1 MSNFNASPT
10 GISGITEG
18 IGNYFYSMS
27 QLSLPAMIWQF
38 FLDFGWIILLYMFI
52 LAARQMYKNIIN
64 GRFLA
69 KQHYVLL
76 AIDIPRDTKQSVKAV
91 ENLITGLSGGHWAK
105 CWREEWLQGIVQLSF
120 SLEIVSIEGHIQ
132 FLIHTPVQYRALIE
146 ASVHTQYPDAEIT
159 EVEDYTNDFPSKFPD
174 EKYNW
179 KGGEFG
185 PVKSDGIPIRTYPEF
200 EDPLDGEFK
209 DPLAF
214 LMENMSKLEK
224 GEQAWYQL
232 IVQPTGFDWVKKC
245 DAAADKILG
254 VAPKAGKDIFAAKI
268 LLAPFRLIEALVSEA
283 FGYSS
288 VEVKKKEPRK
298 VMDLTPG
305 EKEALEKIQ
314 AKKHKMGFICKLRIM
329 YLAER
334 QVFKGWRLG
343 GLVASV
349 KQFNSNTI
357 NSMRPYWDKY
367 GTGSNY
373 FFEWRRK
380 RKIAWK
386 QNYIM
391 GLYKKRDGYYGYPPY
406 VMNSEEIASLWHFP
420 SIINV
425 KSALLKRTESKKSEA
440 PVNLPIAPEGEVLTD
455 DKASAEVIEDW
466 EDVKEFTFDI
476 ENDYFEERFA
486 KDKGAF
492 KKRQEERKVEKEKAE
507 MVAARTAEIKTAKE
521 EKVIADL
528 TKDLESTDDV
538 LADNFFADKLQ
549 VDETDGEILKQVQ
562 DDSTNGE
569 PPSNLPI

>member
-1 MSNFNASPT
+1 MSNFNVEPSGFFSNIT
-10 GISGITEG
+10 NGIVQ
-18 IGNYFYSMS
+18 YFNHLS

-38 FLDFGWIILLYMFI
+38 FMDFGWIIALYMFVFA
-52 LAARQMYKNIIN
+52 LRQMYKNIIN
-64 GRFLA
+64 GRYLA

-76 AIDIPRDTKQSVKAV
+76 AIDIPRDTTQSVKAV

-105 CWREEWLQGIVQLSF
+105 CWREEWLQGMVQLSF

-200 EDPLDGEFK
+200 EDKLDGEFK

-214 LMENMSKLEK
+214 LMENMSKLGK

-232 IVQPTGFDWVKKC
+232 IVRPTDFDWVKKC

-254 VAPKAGKDIFAAKI
+254 IAPKAGKDTLAAKI
-268 LLAPFRLIEALVSEA
+268 LLAPFRLIETVAAEA
-283 FGYSS
+283 FGYKAM
-288 VEVKKKEPRK
+288 EVKKKEPKK

-314 AKKHKMGFICKLRIM
+314 AKKHKMGFMCKLRIM

-357 NSMRPYWDKY
+357 NSLRPYWNNY

-391 GLYKKRDGYYGYPPY
+391 GLYKNRDAYYGYPPY

-420 SIINV
+420 SILNV

-440 PVNLPIAPEGEVLTD
+440 PVNLPIAPEGEILIN
-455 DKASAEVIEDW
+455 DKANAEVIENWDDI
-466 EDVKEFTFDI
+466 EEFTFDI

-486 KDKGAF
+486 KDKEAL
-492 KKRQEERKVEKEKAE
+492 KKRQTERRIEKEKAA
-507 MVAARTAEIKTAKE
+507 MVANRNKELKKEKE
-521 EKVIADL
+521 EKIIQNLQNDL
-528 TKDLESTDDV
+528 KQSEELLSED
-538 LADNFFADKLQ
+538 FFADKLKTEKAE
-549 VDETDGEILKQVQ
+549 VAEKVE
-562 DDSTNGE
+562 GE